1 MRTGEQNA
9 PLIDEILSLKQ
20 KQAKLLGFESYADV
34 SLASKMAASVA
45 EIEELHELLAAK
57 ATPAAHREL
66 AELKEYASSK
76 GHEGNLEH
84 WDVPYWAERL
94 REERFDYSDEELRP
108 YFALP
113 AVRARRRIRILW
125 GSATAWWGRGVTMP
139 RRCSTASSN

>member
-66 AELKEYASSK
+66 AELKEYAAGK

-94 REERFDYSDEELRP
+94 REELCGNQIYGTFVPTLHAIDATPARWHGDVGYSPLDGTSA
-108 YFALP
+108 ALHP
-113 AVRARRRIRILW
+113 
-125 GSATAWWGRGVTMP
+125 TH
-139 RRCSTASSN
+139 